1 MIAKKALSKLFKG
14 RLSHLLDT
22 ALSGKE
28 VSLCGYW
35 NDPTP
40 EFHQEYLKHSP
51 ILPYLNN
58 EVAHEKSEQ
67 YKQNFLGVRKLVL
80 AGGPSDGVV
89 TPWESTQYG
98 YFNENLEAIEMK
110 DYFLYKNDTFGLKTL
125 DERNDLTH
133 CIVFELHHNEFHR
146 NKEAYDECV
155 KPHVLWRSQ
164 KYLHSPSEVTLNVIT
179 RGEGA
184 II

>member
-1 MIAKKALSKLFKG
+1 MMGRSIISKLCYGNKISPVVRIIARKLLTNLYEG
-14 RLSHLLDT
+14 RLSTLLDRM
-22 ALSGKE
+22 LSGKE
-28 VSLCGYW
+28 VSLCGFW

-40 EFHQEYLKHSP
+40 EFHQEYLKYSP

-58 EVAHEKSEQ
+58 EVAHEKSEL

-98 YFNENLEAIEMK
+98 YFNENLEAVEMK

-125 DERNDLTH
+125 DERNDLTL
-133 CIVFELHHNEFHR
+133 CTVFMIHHNHFHR
-146 NKEAYDECV
+146 NERVYQNCV
-155 KPHVLWRSQ
+155 KPHV
-164 KYLHSPSEVTLNVIT
+164 E
-179 RGEGA
+179 
-184 II
+184 